1 MNGLLSLI
9 TLTSPLPLPLPRQRW
24 LSKFSNSNSNS
35 NFQFVYIDNERLFGS
50 LSPSPSPTSSLLRPN
65 RRSTHPPIHQSAS
78 HINQNTRGLLNTLPT
93 ATRTG
98 NGDCHSDYTTND
110 DDDECSHISL
120 SCSHCNSVG
129 TFDRVIVNHP
139 LIGIAW
145 TSLLSLRIVVVV
157 VVIVVVASHHPYF
170 EYSSQLEH
178 CS

>member
-145 TSLLSLRIVVVV
+145 TSLLSLRVVVVV
-157 VVIVVVASHHPYF
+157 VVIAVVASHHPYF

-178 CS
+178 RA

>member
-1 MNGLLSLI
+1 MALQILQFEFQFQFSIRLY
-9 TLTSPLPLPLPRQRW
+9 RQRT
-24 LSKFSNSNSNS
+24 L
-35 NFQFVYIDNERLFGS
+35 VRLAVAFAVAYVVVAATQS
-50 LSPSPSPTSSLLRPN
+50 
-65 RRSTHPPIHQSAS
+65 PIHQSAS

-145 TSLLSLRIVVVV
+145 TSLLSLRVVVFV
-157 VVIVVVASHHPYF
+157 VVFIVVASHHPYF

-178 CS
+178 RA